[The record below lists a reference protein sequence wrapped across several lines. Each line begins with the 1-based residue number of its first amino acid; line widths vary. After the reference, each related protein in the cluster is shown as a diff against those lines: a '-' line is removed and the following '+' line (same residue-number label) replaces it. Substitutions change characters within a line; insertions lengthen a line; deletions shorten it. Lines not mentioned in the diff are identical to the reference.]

1 MLPRTL
7 PNFATIEAVDI
18 SECGL
23 REILPVLLQMKEL
36 KVLKASANH
45 IHFLPEQWG
54 HLDLTALDVS
64 ENVFDEVSLT
74 INRLENL
81 EILVM
86 AHCNLKE
93 FPDHVLQLKKLCCLV
108 LDDNPLGAVKF
119 ETLQSSSIQSIS
131 LKGCFIPEV
140 SRIQLPNLRYIDLR
154 SNSIQVFPVDFSGGI
169 NTLKLSETKLT
180 LYQMKY
186 HFYKTLL
193 NLKFHLA
200 E

>member
-1 MLPRTL
+1 MAEATDIPQKTQIEEGRLTENSQIERKDLKYLSKRFNQITISGYDCVTDLDTNGLTFEENIQNCVTPPSCVKFIDPKKKRGNMLLKTL
-7 PNFATIEAVDI
+7 PNFAAIEAVDI

-23 REILPVLLQMKEL
+23 KEIPPVLLQMKEL

-54 HLDLTALDVS
+54 HLDLIAVDVS

-74 INRLENL
+74 INRLQNL

-108 LDDNPLGAVKF
+108 LDDNPR
-119 ETLQSSSIQSIS
+119 
-131 LKGCFIPEV
+131 CC
-140 SRIQLPNLRYIDLR
+140 
-154 SNSIQVFPVDFSGGI
+154 QV
-169 NTLKLSETKLT
+169 
-180 LYQMKY
+180 
-186 HFYKTLL
+186 
-193 NLKFHLA
+193 
-200 E
+200 